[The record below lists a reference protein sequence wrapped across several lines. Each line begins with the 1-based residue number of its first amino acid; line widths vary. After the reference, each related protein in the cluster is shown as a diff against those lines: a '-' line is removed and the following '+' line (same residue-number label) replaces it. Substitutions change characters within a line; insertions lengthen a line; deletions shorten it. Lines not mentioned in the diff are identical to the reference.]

1 MSTRNTCQSVV
12 LLSDRYVGLVDR
24 SATFFDEPCMVNLA
38 GSLEDDVLLRN
49 FFIANTFSDIFS
61 KRQKVDV
68 QRIAARESNLYDFV
82 RSTRIFPA
90 MWLRYHD
97 DSIINFF
104 IDMRNH
110 AQRVFN
116 EKLERDFL
124 EVCNKSEQLG
134 LFEPL
139 KAIHQIDS
147 SISWAPVKDQEG
159 TKDPLGIFY
168 KVSEAL
174 FELWVK
180 PEDKGKML
188 EAWTYNILKK
198 HLHAEKIEILPN
210 VKVFKKHDEPYRVP
224 ASLKE
229 LTEGSYLA
237 EGRDEIGEI
246 DCLIRHE
253 NGTKVLIECKMDK
266 KTGWSDLLQ
275 FYGMMTLLKADFGLF
290 LIGHKETFK
299 SDQDFESIRL
309 MPGVVDRED
318 FPEVFLAHLR
328 SKLKD

>member
-1 MSTRNTCQSVV
+1 
-12 LLSDRYVGLVDR
+12 
-24 SATFFDEPCMVNLA
+24 MVNLA
-38 GSLEDDVLLRN
+38 DSLDDNIKLRN

-61 KRQKVDV
+61 KRQKADI
-68 QRIAARESNLYDFV
+68 QKTAARESSLYDFV

-90 MWLRYHD
+90 VWPRCHD
-97 DSIINFF
+97 DNIINFF

-110 AQRVFN
+110 AQRVFS
-116 EKLERDFL
+116 EKIEKDFL
-124 EVCNKSEQLG
+124 EVCDKSERLG

-139 KAIHQIDS
+139 KVIHQIDS
-147 SISWAPVKDQEG
+147 SISWVPVKDQEG

-168 KVSEAL
+168 KVAEAL

-188 EAWTYNILKK
+188 EAWTYNTLKK
-198 HLHAEKIEILPN
+198 HLHDEKIEILPN
-210 VKVFKKHDEPYRVP
+210 VKVFKKHDESFKAPVN
-224 ASLKE
+224 LKE
-229 LTEGSYLA
+229 LTEGSYLV
-237 EGRDEIGEI
+237 EGSDEIGEI
-246 DCLIRHE
+246 DCLIKHE

-275 FYGMMTLLKADFGLF
+275 FYGMITLLKADFGLF

-299 SDQDFESIRL
+299 NDQDFETIRV
-309 MPGVVDRED
+309 MPGVVERDD
-318 FPEVFLAHLR
+318 FPKIFLTYLR